1 MNSLVSVVMPTFKQ
15 QNFIKKAIQS
25 LIMQTYENWELIIID
40 NNKDN
45 STSEI
50 VKSFK
55 LNNIKIF
62 KIKNNGCIAKSRNLG
77 IKKSKGDWVAFL
89 DSDDYWSHQK
99 LELSIKYANLLKA
112 DLIYHSLYSYNNSTN
127 KKKVLEDKNI
137 NIKKPILNSLL
148 KNGNLI
154 ANSSVL
160 VKKKILEQID
170 LISEDN
176 SKITWE
182 DFDTWLRIAKV
193 TDKFVQVPKTLG
205 YCYTGQG
212 TASSLLQTVKN
223 NKNFKKFYCEDIK
236 KLELNKNLWWTEYP
250 SALKYFKRGDY
261 RQSYVKVKNLTIA
274 PINIYSRI
282 LFFRLCFILFYFKS
296 RFSLINN
303 KITKLFNVV
312 NLYEHN
318 NYFSL
323 YTNFKSNK
331 LIVVDDINKYQKI
344 NKKYHL
350 NLSLEKIKRLYK
362 KDILFLLIKNNQIIS
377 SGWATNC
384 LTDSFYIEE
393 INKKISF
400 SKSIV
405 LYDFSSNVRFRNKG
419 YYQLLLKIIRNYFK
433 NNKLVIYSLNSN
445 FSSNKGIIKS
455 GFVLKKKLSFFKN

>member
-15 QNFIKKAIQS
+15 QNFIKKAIKS
-25 LIMQTYENWELIIID
+25 LIMQTYKNWELIIID

-45 STSEI
+45 NTSEI

-89 DSDDYWSHQK
+89 DSDDYWCHQK

-112 DLIYHSLYSYNNSTN
+112 DLIYHSLYSYNNRTN

-212 TASSLLQTVKN
+212 TASSLLQTIKN
-223 NKNFKKFYCEDIK
+223 NENFKKFYFEDIN
-236 KLELNKNLWWTEYP
+236 KLNLNKNLWWTEYP

-261 RQSYVKVKNLTIA
+261 RQSYVKVKDLTIA
-274 PINIYSRI
+274 PINIYYRI

-296 RFSLINN
+296 RFSLIKK

-323 YTNFKSNK
+323 YTNYKSNK
-331 LIVVDDINKYQKI
+331 LIIVDSIYKYPKI
-344 NKKYHL
+344 NKKYRL

-377 SGWATNC
+377 SGWSTNC

-393 INKKISF
+393 INKKVFF

-405 LYDFSSNVRFRNKG
+405 LYDFFSNVRFRNKG
-419 YYQLLLKIIRNYFK
+419 YYQLLLKVIRNYFK

-445 FSSNKGIIKS
+445 FYSNKGIIRS

>member
-45 STSEI
+45 SSSEI

-176 SKITWE
+176 SIITWE

-212 TASSLLQTVKN
+212 TASSLLQTIKN
-223 NKNFKKFYCEDIK
+223 NENFKKFYFKDIK
-236 KLELNKNLWWTEYP
+236 KLNLKKNLWWTEYP

-296 RFSLINN
+296 RFSLIKK

-312 NLYEHN
+312 NLYEYN

-323 YTNFKSNK
+323 YTNYKSNK
-331 LIVVDDINKYQKI
+331 LIVVDSIIKYQKI

-377 SGWATNC
+377 SGWSTNC
-384 LTDSFYIEE
+384 LTGSFYIEE
-393 INKKISF
+393 INKKVFF

-405 LYDFSSNVRFRNKG
+405 LYDFFSNVRFRNKG
-419 YYQLLLKIIRNYFK
+419 YFQLLLKIIRNYFK

-445 FSSNKGIIKS
+445 FSSNKGIIRS

>member
-25 LIMQTYENWELIIID
+25 VIMQTYKNWELIIID

-45 STSEI
+45 NTSEI

-55 LNNIKIF
+55 LNNVKIF
-62 KIKNNGCIAKSRNLG
+62 KIKNKGCIAKSRNLG
-77 IKKSKGDWVAFL
+77 IKKSKGDWIAFL

-99 LELSIKYANLLKA
+99 LELSIKYANLSKA
-112 DLIYHSLYSYNNSTN
+112 NLIYHSLYSYNNSTN

-148 KNGNLI
+148 KKGNLI

-176 SKITWE
+176 NKITWE

-236 KLELNKNLWWTEYP
+236 KLKLNKNLWWIEYP

-261 RQSYVKVKNLTIA
+261 RQSSAKVKDLTIA
-274 PINIYSRI
+274 PIKIYFRI
-282 LFFRLCFILFYFKS
+282 LFFRLCYILFCFKS
-296 RFSLINN
+296 KFSLI
-303 KITKLFNVV
+303 KKKVTKLFNVIY
-312 NLYEHN
+312 LYEHKN
-318 NYFSL
+318 NFSS
-323 YTNFKSNK
+323 YTNSKSNK
-331 LIVVDDINKYQKI
+331 LIVVDSANKYQKI
-344 NKKYHL
+344 NRKYHL
-350 NLSLEKIKRLYK
+350 NLSLEKIKRFYK
-362 KDILFLLIKNNQIIS
+362 KNILFLLIKNNELIS
-377 SGWATNC
+377 SGWSTNYF
-384 LTDSFYIEE
+384 TDSFYIEE
-393 INKKISF
+393 IDKKIFF

-405 LYDFSSNVRFRNKG
+405 LYDFFTDVRFRNKRF
-419 YYQLLLKIIRNYFK
+419 YQLLLKIIRNYYK
-433 NNKLVIYSLNSN
+433 NKKLVIYSLNSN
-445 FSSNKGIIKS
+445 FSSNKGIIRS
-455 GFVLKKKLSFFKN
+455 GFVLKKKLSFF

>member
-99 LELSIKYANLLKA
+99 LELSIKYANLSKA
-112 DLIYHSLYSYNNSTN
+112 NLIYHSLYSYNNSTN

-148 KNGNLI
+148 KKGNLI

-176 SKITWE
+176 NKITWE

-212 TASSLLQTVKN
+212 TASSLFQTVKN

-236 KLELNKNLWWTEYP
+236 KLKLNKSLWWTEYP

-296 RFSLINN
+296 RFSLIKK

-323 YTNFKSNK
+323 YTNYKSNK
-331 LIVVDDINKYQKI
+331 LIVVDSIIKYQKI

-377 SGWATNC
+377 SGWSTNC
-384 LTDSFYIEE
+384 LTGSFYIEE
-393 INKKISF
+393 INKKVFF

-405 LYDFSSNVRFRNKG
+405 LYDFFSNVRFRNKG

-445 FSSNKGIIKS
+445 FSSNKGIIRS
-455 GFVLKKKLSFFKN
+455 GFVLKKKLSFF

>member
-1 MNSLVSVVMPTFKQ
+1 MACTYCFK
-15 QNFIKKAIQS
+15 S
-25 LIMQTYENWELIIID
+25 
-40 NNKDN
+40 
-45 STSEI
+45 
-50 VKSFK
+50 
-55 LNNIKIF
+55 
-62 KIKNNGCIAKSRNLG
+62 
-77 IKKSKGDWVAFL
+77 
-89 DSDDYWSHQK
+89 
-99 LELSIKYANLLKA
+99 
-112 DLIYHSLYSYNNSTN
+112 
-127 KKKVLEDKNI
+127 
-137 NIKKPILNSLL
+137 ILNSLL

-176 SKITWE
+176 SIITWE

-212 TASSLLQTVKN
+212 TASSLLQTIKN
-223 NKNFKKFYCEDIK
+223 NENFKKFYFKDIK
-236 KLELNKNLWWTEYP
+236 KLNLKKNLWWTEYP

-296 RFSLINN
+296 RFSLIKK

-312 NLYEHN
+312 NLYEYN

-323 YTNFKSNK
+323 YTNYKSNK
-331 LIVVDDINKYQKI
+331 LIVVDSIIKYQKI

-377 SGWATNC
+377 SGWSTNC
-384 LTDSFYIEE
+384 LTGSFYIEE
-393 INKKISF
+393 INKKVFF

-405 LYDFSSNVRFRNKG
+405 LYDFFSNVRFRNKG

-445 FSSNKGIIKS
+445 FSSNKGIIRS

>member
-45 STSEI
+45 SSSEI

-176 SKITWE
+176 SIITWE

-212 TASSLLQTVKN
+212 TASSLLQTIKN
-223 NKNFKKFYCEDIK
+223 NENFKKFYFKDIK
-236 KLELNKNLWWTEYP
+236 KLNLKKNLWWTEYP

-296 RFSLINN
+296 RFSLIKK

-312 NLYEHN
+312 NLYEYN

-323 YTNFKSNK
+323 YTNYKSNK
-331 LIVVDDINKYQKI
+331 LIVVDSIIKYQKI

-377 SGWATNC
+377 SGWSTNC
-384 LTDSFYIEE
+384 LTGSFYIEE
-393 INKKISF
+393 INKKVFF

-405 LYDFSSNVRFRNKG
+405 LYDFFSNVRFRNKG

-445 FSSNKGIIKS
+445 FSSNKGIIRS

>member
-25 LIMQTYENWELIIID
+25 VIMQTYKNWELIIID

-45 STSEI
+45 NTSEI

-55 LNNIKIF
+55 LNNVKIF
-62 KIKNNGCIAKSRNLG
+62 KIKNKGCIAKSRNFG
-77 IKKSKGDWVAFL
+77 IKKSKGDWIAFL

-99 LELSIKYANLLKA
+99 LELSIKYANLSKA
-112 DLIYHSLYSYNNSTN
+112 NLIYHSLYSYNNSTN

-148 KNGNLI
+148 KKGNLI

-176 SKITWE
+176 NKITWE

-236 KLELNKNLWWTEYP
+236 KLKLNKNLWWIEYP

-261 RQSYVKVKNLTIA
+261 RQSSAKVKDLTIA
-274 PINIYSRI
+274 PIKIYFRI
-282 LFFRLCFILFYFKS
+282 LFFRLCYILFCFKS
-296 RFSLINN
+296 KFSLI
-303 KITKLFNVV
+303 KKKVTKLFNVIY
-312 NLYEHN
+312 LYEHKN
-318 NYFSL
+318 NFSS
-323 YTNFKSNK
+323 YTNSKSNK
-331 LIVVDDINKYQKI
+331 LIVVDSANKYQKI
-344 NKKYHL
+344 NRKYHL
-350 NLSLEKIKRLYK
+350 NLSLEKIKRFYK
-362 KDILFLLIKNNQIIS
+362 KDILFLLIKNNQLIS
-377 SGWATNC
+377 SGWSTNYF
-384 LTDSFYIEE
+384 TDSFYIEE
-393 INKKISF
+393 IDKKIFF

-405 LYDFSSNVRFRNKG
+405 LYDFFTDVRFRNKRF
-419 YYQLLLKIIRNYFK
+419 YQLLLKIIRNYFK
-433 NNKLVIYSLNSN
+433 NKKLVIYSLNSN
-445 FSSNKGIIKS
+445 FSSNKGIIRS
-455 GFVLKKKLSFFKN
+455 GFVLKKKLSFF

>member
-15 QNFIKKAIQS
+15 QNFIKKSIQS
-25 LIMQTYENWELIIID
+25 VIMQTYKNWELIIID

-45 STSEI
+45 NTSKI

-89 DSDDYWSHQK
+89 DSDDYWCHQK

-112 DLIYHSLYSYNNSTN
+112 DLIYHSLYSYNNRTN

-212 TASSLLQTVKN
+212 TASSLLQTIKN
-223 NKNFKKFYCEDIK
+223 NENFKKFYFKDIK
-236 KLELNKNLWWTEYP
+236 KLNLKKNLWWTEYP

-296 RFSLINN
+296 RFSLIKK

-312 NLYEHN
+312 NLYEYN

-323 YTNFKSNK
+323 YTNYKSNK
-331 LIVVDDINKYQKI
+331 LIVVDSIIKYQKI

-377 SGWATNC
+377 SGWSTNC
-384 LTDSFYIEE
+384 LTGSFYIEE
-393 INKKISF
+393 INKKVFF

-405 LYDFSSNVRFRNKG
+405 LYDFFSNVRFRNKG
-419 YYQLLLKIIRNYFK
+419 YYQLLLKVIRNYFK

-445 FSSNKGIIKS
+445 FSSNKGIIRS